1 MVENRLTSSS
11 ANFENNCNFK
21 IEMPG
26 QRIVVVV
33 IMLIAKLDNDDDD
46 DGNGEVHRTTVS
58 ELLLLFNFSRN
69 PHHLDQWWW

>member
-26 QRIVVVV
+26 QRIVIVV
-33 IMLIAKLDNDDDD
+33 IMLIAELDNDDDD
-46 DGNGEVHRTTVS
+46 DGEGSDDGQCTAAAA
-58 ELLLLFNFSRN
+58 
-69 PHHLDQWWW
+69 QI